1 MCLERTTFQVR
12 QRMGTLC
19 VAVLCL
25 LFTSACSPL
34 GEEEEAPTPTAGASL
49 PGPTVSP
56 TSSPPQSASGGSPIS
71 GPEMS
76 GTPASAPPSASPAPN
91 VPASGDA
98 TPVTEATPNARLGS
112 SPGATPQGD
121 EVPDTTV
128 EDCDPEEIPPF
139 EGDDP
144 NYVTT
149 VDVNFRVGPGQECD
163 RIGDA
168 PLAQGREVVVLSEP
182 VTRDDDGQQWVQ
194 VEVDGETGWVAAE
207 FIEPVE

>member
-1 MCLERTTFQVR
+1 MSLERTTFQVR
-12 QRMGTLC
+12 QRVGTLC

-25 LFTSACSPL
+25 LFMSACSPL
-34 GEEEEAPTPTAGASL
+34 AEEEEAPTATAGASL

-56 TSSPPQSASGGSPIS
+56 TPARAQSESGGSPIS

-91 VPASGDA
+91 VRTSGDA
-98 TPVTEATPNARLGS
+98 TPVTEPAS
-112 SPGATPQGD
+112 GATPGAPADATPQA
-121 EVPDTTV
+121 EKIPDTTV

-149 VDVNFRVGPGQECD
+149 VDVNFRVGPGQDCD

-168 PLAQGREVVVLSEP
+168 PLGQGREVVVLSEP
-182 VTRDDDGQQWVQ
+182 VTRDDDDQEWVQ
-194 VEVDGETGWVAAE
+194 VEVDGETGWVAAD